1 MPVCPVLASGVH
13 LDSILVRV
21 FVFDCDIFNGMD
33 RHEFHVSEDLI
44 MLINVL
50 LVSFS

>member
-1 MPVCPVLASGVH
+1 MPCAGQWFH

-33 RHEFHVSEDLI
+33 RHEFHISEDLI